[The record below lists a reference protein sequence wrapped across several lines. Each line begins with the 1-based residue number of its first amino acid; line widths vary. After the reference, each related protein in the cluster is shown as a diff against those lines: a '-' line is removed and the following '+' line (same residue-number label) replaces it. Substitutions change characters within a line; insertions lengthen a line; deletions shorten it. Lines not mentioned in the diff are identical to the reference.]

1 MDDKVTYFNGVEYL
15 HSKFNTATK
24 QKDLPENVKKAIQG
38 DKYIEPIPQ
47 EEIQAD
53 EIV

>member
-15 HSKFNTATK
+15 HSKFNTEAK
-24 QKDLPENVKKAIQG
+24 RKDLPENVKKAILG
-38 DKYIEPIPQ
+38 DKYIEPTI
-47 EEIQAD
+47 EEPTVD